1 MEWLSLVITLL
12 TAVAASGVAI
22 WQVRTQRVR
31 QVEDF
36 YIARYWSL
44 LDRLSTR
51 TLRGVDAGALD
62 EEEEMPIRL
71 YFRLS
76 EDEADSGL
84 KAGSRTTLGVTGA
97 APSTHRC
104 IVRRSTVSGPRPA
117 GIRMLGATTSSGIC
131 ANFGSTPPMTR
142 RQLAPAASGCAE
154 LRGEGPR
161 QDTDHRRREVNH
173 TTSAPDWA
181 GNHGESDGA
190 QRGHNPTVHPGQ
202 QPSQPQDRSFPS

>member
-12 TAVAASGVAI
+12 TALAASGVAI

-76 EDEADSGL
+76 EDEADLRAQGWVSDDTWRDWG
-84 KAGSRTTLGVTGA
+84 GA
-97 APSTHRC
+97 IHAQMHR
-104 IVRRSTVSGPRPA
+104 
-117 GIRMLGATTSSGIC
+117 
-131 ANFGSTPPMTR
+131 PPFDRLWAETR
-142 RQLAPAASGCAE
+142 RDSDAGRDYEFRHLRQLWLDAAYDPAPTRTSRQWLRRTPWRRPPTGHRAPA
-154 LRGEGPR
+154 P
-161 QDTDHRRREVNH
+161 
-173 TTSAPDWA
+173 
-181 GNHGESDGA
+181 
-190 QRGHNPTVHPGQ
+190 
-202 QPSQPQDRSFPS
+202 